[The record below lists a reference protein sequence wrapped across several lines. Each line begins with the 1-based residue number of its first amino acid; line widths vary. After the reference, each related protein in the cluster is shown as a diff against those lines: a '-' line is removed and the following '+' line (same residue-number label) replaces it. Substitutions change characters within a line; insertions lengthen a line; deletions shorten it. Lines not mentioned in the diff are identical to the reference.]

1 MYKIHTVLVQSQL
14 KATFWWILCDDRQH
28 DQAKPFYG
36 LNKIIQTRRPVFLV
50 NDLQPIMKNN
60 FSVITHI
67 YGRKHPHIHKAHTHT
82 HKEKRF
88 HTASCCA
95 ESVPAM
101 QPRGNGEVMGRAKIQ
116 LPTQPLICLCIPL
129 SRWRGTRGATIHLTG
144 LTFGSVCV

>member
-1 MYKIHTVLVQSQL
+1 MNFMWRS
-14 KATFWWILCDDRQH
+14 ATW
-28 DQAKPFYG
+28 PSVTFYG
-36 LNKIIQTRRPVFLV
+36 LNGAKLFKHGDQSFLWMTFSPLWRIISLSSHT
-50 NDLQPIMKNN
+50 
-60 FSVITHI
+60 

-129 SRWRGTRGATIHLTG
+129 SRWRGTRGATIHLSWFNIWLRLRLKTH
-144 LTFGSVCV
+144 VCVFKWK